1 MQPNTVLV
9 RFGELTLKGRNRSRF
24 ERSVLTHIQSL
35 LAHVEHLTYSTEFGR
50 IYIENIGPSYVQVS
64 EALSKVFGIRSYSPV
79 YVTSWE
85 LNDIQEMAVTLVKS
99 EAVAPSTFKVTTR
112 RANKSFP
119 HDTHAVNHLIGS
131 YVLRAC
137 PHLSVDV
144 HQPDLT
150 IHVEI
155 RKDKVFLYSRTEPGT
170 GGFPLGTNGKGML
183 LLSGGIDSPVAGW
196 YALRKG
202 MLIEAIH
209 FHSYPYTSER
219 AKQKVIDLARK
230 LSEYAGEIKLHLVPF
245 TEIQSQ
251 LNSART
257 GNNIVTLMRRAMF
270 RIAER
275 LAEQNGALALVTG
288 ESLGQVASQTLPSMN
303 AIGRVVEMPILQ
315 PLVMMDKNDIIQTA
329 ERIGT
334 YNISILPY
342 DDCCTLFLPKSPTT
356 NPSLR
361 VLQRM
366 EQSFDFMPELIEDA
380 IKNTETI
387 TVKPQSEP
395 EDQSLHLF

>member
-50 IYIENIGPSYVQVS
+50 IYIENIGPSYDQVS

-245 TEIQSQ
+245 TEIQTQ

-380 IKNTETI
+380 IKNTEKI

>member
-1 MQPNTVLV
+1 MHPDTVLV

-35 LAHVEHLTYSTEFGR
+35 LAHIGHLTYSTEFGR
-50 IYIENIGPSYVQVS
+50 IYIENIGDAYDQVS
-64 EALSKVFGIRSYSPV
+64 EALDKVFGIRSYSPV

-85 LNDIQEMAVTLVKS
+85 VNDIQEMAVTLVKS
-99 EAVAPSTFKVTTR
+99 QPAAPATFKITTR

-131 YVLRAC
+131 YVLKAC
-137 PHLSVDV
+137 PELKVDV
-144 HQPDLT
+144 HQPELT

-155 RKDKVFLYSRTEPGT
+155 RKGKVFLYSRIEPGT

-245 TEIQSQ
+245 TEIQTE
-251 LNSART
+251 LNKART

-315 PLVMMDKNDIIQTA
+315 PLVMMDKNDIIHTA

-334 YNISILPY
+334 YDISILPY

-361 VLQRM
+361 VVEGM

-380 IKNTETI
+380 IKNTETM
-387 TVKPQSEP
+387 TVQPQSEP

>member
-50 IYIENIGPSYVQVS
+50 IYIENIGPSYDQVS

-245 TEIQSQ
+245 TEIQTQ